1 MPVFERTE
9 TMRVLVIG
17 GGVGGLAVAKGL
29 LDKGHRVRVYEHGD
43 RLRDGGAGVTIWS
56 NGTAALSGLGI
67 SLEGVG
73 RELHSLRAMTAAG
86 RMLWEA
92 DLDEVTERLGA
103 PTVEIPRR
111 ELLNRMAEALPN
123 GIFRFGRR
131 CVGVREY
138 ADHVVADF
146 EDGSS
151 ETGDVVVGA
160 DGQRSMVRRTVLG
173 GEPARL
179 TGWASWQ
186 GLTYS
191 DLPIAHGYQ
200 TLNIAGRD
208 GHCGLIPAGDGLLH
222 WWFDMPWSED
232 HPELTVSDLR
242 AAFAGWPDPVEEL
255 LASVT
260 DEDLGFFPHIR
271 HQIPK
276 VWGGPR
282 TTLIGDAAHAMPPAV
297 AQAANQTMEDAWL
310 LSSALS
316 RVEGDPEPMLRDY
329 EQQRR
334 PRVAKVSRTAALTSA
349 QRRTPLQRIGKFP
362 GWIATRSQVISL
374 RSGSNILR
382 GLAYPSVRVGMA

>member
-1 MPVFERTE
+1 
-9 TMRVLVIG
+9 MRVLVIG
-17 GGVGGLAVAKGL
+17 GGLGGLAVAKGL
-29 LDKGHRVRVYEHGD
+29 LDNGHRVRIYEHAEK
-43 RLRDGGAGVTIWS
+43 LRDGGAGVTVWS
-56 NGTAALSGLGI
+56 NGTAALRGLGI
-67 SLEGVG
+67 PLHGVG
-73 RELHSLRAMTAAG
+73 RQLHSLRAMTATG

-92 DLDEVTERLGA
+92 DLDEVTERLGS
-103 PTVEIPRR
+103 PTVEVPRR
-111 ELLNRMAEALPN
+111 ELLYRMAEALPSEV
-123 GIFRFGRR
+123 FRFGKR
-131 CVGVREY
+131 CVGVREF
-138 ADHVVADF
+138 ADHAVAEF
-146 EDGSS
+146 ADGTS
-151 ETGDVVVGA
+151 ETGDVIVGA

-186 GLTYS
+186 GLTRS
-191 DLPIAHGYQ
+191 DLPIAYGYQ

-208 GHCGLIPAGDGLLH
+208 GHCGLIPAGEGLLH
-222 WWFDMPWSED
+222 WWFDMPWRED
-232 HPELTVSDLR
+232 RAELTVADLR
-242 AAFAGWPDPVEEL
+242 AAFTGWPDPVEEL
-255 LASVT
+255 LGSIS

-271 HQIPK
+271 HQVPK

-310 LSSALS
+310 LSCALADTD
-316 RVEGDPEPMLRDY
+316 GANPEPMLREY

-362 GWIATRSQVISL
+362 RWIATRSQVITL

-382 GLAYPSVRVGMA
+382 GLTPPSVSVGMA